1 MQDQNHPLYSI
12 DRNHIDALLTRHSP
26 TDDDLVDLARL
37 LNRYD
42 GFPGANDLQMDMEKI
57 IKLWGL
63 TKDEL
68 NLKTRKL
75 WDEGYRP
82 GSHQDD
88 TVGSGF
94 DTSENTVN

>member
-68 NLKTRKL
+68 NLKTRKI
-75 WDEGYRP
+75 WMKGFRP
-82 GSHQDD
+82 GRYSDQML
-88 TVGSGF
+88 GSSF
-94 DTSENTVN
+94 DTSENSLN